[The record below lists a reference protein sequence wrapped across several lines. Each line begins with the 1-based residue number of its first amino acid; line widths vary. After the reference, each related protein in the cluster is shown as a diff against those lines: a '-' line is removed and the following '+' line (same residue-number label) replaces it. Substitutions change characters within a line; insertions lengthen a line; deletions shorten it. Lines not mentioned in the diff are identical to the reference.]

1 MDEQRPVGRW
11 GAGEHGLDP
20 RTQAFALAHL
30 GPGMPTPSPAMRRP
44 RPALVGADRW
54 QALLPGI
61 DIRIDDQTRM
71 RHSRGMSYVDL
82 LFWRTAEGEN
92 GAPAVDAVAFP
103 SDHEQV
109 VTLLRTC
116 SGEGIVCVPVGGG
129 TSVTGGITLA
139 GADANAAD
147 AANSAPVLAISLSRM
162 DALVAFDA
170 DSAIATVQAG
180 MTGPALE
187 AALDGYTLGHFPQS
201 WERASIGGYI
211 AARSSGQSSGGY
223 GRIEDM
229 LIAADVATPV
239 GTWRV
244 GGYPAASRG
253 PDLRHLVLGSE
264 GTLGVITSAEVRVRP
279 APSIREYAAALV
291 PSPAGGFDAGID
303 IARTLTRSALRP
315 TVLRVS
321 DPAETQAL
329 LTMSAPKGLAG
340 RAFDAYVRMRRAQ
353 PGCLVI
359 VGWEGTD
366 PSSVAAA
373 RAFARGTLGDSGGIW
388 LGAGPGRSWERG
400 RFHGP
405 YLRDG
410 LMDAG
415 YLVETFETVI
425 RWSQLPRLHRELTS
439 VAREAIG
446 QHSYVM
452 AHISHTY
459 ETAASIY
466 FTVLAGG
473 WSDPQDAAR
482 RWSDAKARITE
493 AIVSGGGGLSHHHG
507 VGRDH
512 AGFLADQ
519 VGPIGMQVLSAVK
532 ASLDP
537 ANIMNPGALVRGERP

>member
-1 MDEQRPVGRW
+1 VDEQRPVGRW
-11 GAGEHGLDP
+11 GSDELGLDP
-20 RTQAFALAHL
+20 RTRAFALAHL
-30 GPGMPTPSPAMRRP
+30 GPASPAPAPRP
-44 RPALVGADRW
+44 RTPRPTRVGADRW
-54 QALLPGI
+54 QALFPGI
-61 DIRIDDQTRM
+61 DIRLDDETRL
-71 RHSRGMSYVDL
+71 RHSRGMSYLDL
-82 LFWRTAEGEN
+82 LFWRTAAGN
-92 GAPAVDAVAFP
+92 GGVPAVDAVAFP
-103 SDHEQV
+103 ADHEQAL
-109 VTLLRTC
+109 TLVQTC
-116 SGEGIVCVPVGGG
+116 SREGIACVPVGGG

-139 GADANAAD
+139 GEESTDAHQT
-147 AANSAPVLAISLSRM
+147 PVLAISLTRM

-170 DSAIATVQAG
+170 ESAIATVQAG

-201 WERASIGGYI
+201 WERASIGGFI

-229 LIAADVATPV
+229 LIGAELATPV
-239 GTWRV
+239 GSWRV

-253 PDLRHLVLGSE
+253 PDLRQLVLGSE
-264 GTLGVITSAEVRVRP
+264 GTLGIITSAEVRVRP

-291 PSPAGGFDAGID
+291 PSPAGGFDPGID

-315 TVLRVS
+315 TVLRVC
-321 DPAETQAL
+321 DPSETDAL
-329 LTMSAPKGLAG
+329 LTMSAPTGLVG
-340 RAFDAYVRMRRAQ
+340 RAFDAYVRMRRAR

-359 VGWEGTD
+359 LGWEGTD
-366 PSSVAAA
+366 PATVAAA
-373 RAFARGTLGDSGGIW
+373 RAFARGTLGDAGGVW
-388 LGAGPGRSWERG
+388 LGGGPGRSWERG

-405 YLRDG
+405 YLRDQ
-410 LMDAG
+410 LMDVG

-446 QHSYVM
+446 PRSYVM

-459 ETAASIY
+459 DTAASVY

-473 WSDPQDAAR
+473 WSDPHDAAG
-482 RWSDAKARITE
+482 RWQDAKARITE
-493 AIVSGGGGLSHHHG
+493 SIVAGGGGLSHHHG

-512 AGFLADQ
+512 AGFLGDQ
-519 VGPIGMQVLSAVK
+519 IGPIGMQAMAAVK

-537 ANIMNPGALVRGERP
+537 ANIMNPGALLGGDRE

>member
-1 MDEQRPVGRW
+1 MDEQPPVGRW
-11 GAGEHGLDP
+11 GSGAHGLDP
-20 RTQAFALAHL
+20 RTRAFALAHL
-30 GPGMPTPSPAMRRP
+30 GPAVPAPAPGQRTPLPAR
-44 RPALVGADRW
+44 VGAERW
-54 QALLPGI
+54 QALLPGV
-61 DIRIDDQTRM
+61 DIRLDDETRL
-71 RHSRGMSYVDL
+71 RHSRGMSYLDL
-82 LFWRTAEGEN
+82 LSWRTAEGSD
-92 GAPAVDAVAFP
+92 AVSAVPAVDAVAFP
-103 SDHEQV
+103 VDHEQV
-109 VTLLRTC
+109 VKLLRIC
-116 SGEGIVCVPVGGG
+116 SREGIACVPVGGG

-139 GADANAAD
+139 SEDAT
-147 AANSAPVLAISLSRM
+147 SAPVLAISLSRM
-162 DALVAFDA
+162 DALVSFDA
-170 DSAIATVQAG
+170 ESAIATVQAG

-201 WERASIGGYI
+201 WERASIGGFI

-229 LIAADVATPV
+229 LIGAEVATPV
-239 GTWRV
+239 GSWRV

-264 GTLGVITSAEVRVRP
+264 GTLGIITSAQVRVRP

-291 PSPAGGFDAGID
+291 PSPAGGFDPGID
-303 IARTLTRSALRP
+303 VARVLTRSALRP

-321 DPAETQAL
+321 DPAESQAL
-329 LTMSAPKGLAG
+329 LTMSAPTGLVG
-340 RAFDAYVRMRRAQ
+340 RAFDAYVRMRRAR

-359 VGWEGTD
+359 LGWEGTD
-366 PSSVAAA
+366 PSTVAAA
-373 RAFARGTLGDSGGIW
+373 RAFARGTLGDAGGVW

-405 YLRDG
+405 YLRDD

-459 ETAASIY
+459 DTAASIY

-482 RWSDAKARITE
+482 RWREAKARITE
-493 AIVSGGGGLSHHHG
+493 AIVSGGGALSHHHG

-512 AGFLADQ
+512 AGYLADQ

-537 ANIMNPGALVRGERP
+537 ANIMNPGALHTGEPR